1 MSVKTAPVRELKNRL
16 SSFLRLVKAGETV
29 LVTEHGRVIAELRRP
44 EPPVTLEP
52 VRIERI
58 LRGLEQAGRLRR
70 AARAVSVVTS
80 LDLARDPA
88 ASDWRRVLDEVRSD
102 RGGR

>member
-1 MSVKTAPVRELKNRL
+1 VKTAPVRELKNRL

-44 EPPVTLEP
+44 EPPGTLEP
-52 VRIERI
+52 ARVERI

-70 AARAVSVVTS
+70 AARAGSVVAS
-80 LDLARDPA
+80 LALARDPA
-88 ASDWRRVLDEVRSD
+88 APDWRGVLDEVRSD
-102 RGGR
+102 RGGT